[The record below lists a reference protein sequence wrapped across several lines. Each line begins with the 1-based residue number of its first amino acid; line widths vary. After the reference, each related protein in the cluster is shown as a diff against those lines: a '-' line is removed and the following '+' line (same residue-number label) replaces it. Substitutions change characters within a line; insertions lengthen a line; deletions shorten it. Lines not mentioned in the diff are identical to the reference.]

1 MKPDLEKS
9 NLKSFLT
16 NSVPGMR
23 SMEFSVLPQ
32 VQSTVQVVQLQ
43 RNIPQS
49 PNSSASS
56 NNTPP
61 RVGVRNSNIQL
72 PGTPSSGGHDSGVGM
87 SPAGQTPPPP
97 TRTSG
102 LQDVSEEANQPPD
115 TSPRTGIK
123 KLFNIY
129 FLCF

>member
-1 MKPDLEKS
+1 MNS
-9 NLKSFLT
+9 NAASDLKSILT
-16 NSVPGMR
+16 NSVPGMN

-32 VQSTVQVVQLQ
+32 VQSTVQVVQLP
-43 RNIPQS
+43 RNVPQS

-97 TRTSG
+97 TRT
-102 LQDVSEEANQPPD
+102 LQDVGEEANQPPD
-115 TSPRTGIK
+115 NSPNTGM
-123 KLFNIY
+123 
-129 FLCF
+129 